1 MVLAEKWAVD
11 QETKLVT
18 TGDVV
23 LVLSGDNWS
32 MVDMVKLR
40 LGEVVLWLVEVGGEV
55 PRVKLGREG
64 LPGSEVEPVRSAWLL
79 LDIILLW
86 RPSMTSLAM
95 EATSV
100 SGSRSRTIKLPNT
113 RR

>member
-18 TGDVV
+18 TGDEV

-40 LGEVVLWLVEVGGEV
+40 LAEVVLWLVEVGGEV

-64 LPGSEVEPVRSAWLL
+64 LPGSEVEPVSSAWLL
-79 LDIILLW
+79 ILLW

>member
-1 MVLAEKWAVD
+1 M
-11 QETKLVT
+11 VT
-18 TGDVV
+18 TGDEV

-79 LDIILLW
+79 LAIILLW

>member
-18 TGDVV
+18 TGDEV

-32 MVDMVKLR
+32 MEDMVKLR

-79 LDIILLW
+79 ILLW

>member
-11 QETKLVT
+11 QETKLVM
-18 TGDVV
+18 TGDM
-23 LVLSGDNWS
+23 SADNWS

-40 LGEVVLWLVEVGGEV
+40 LGEVVLWLVWSPGGEV